1 MIREVLSY
9 PNKTLKQKSKDVE
22 VFDETLHTLLED
34 MNETMMSRGGVGL
47 AAIQIGVA
55 LRVLVINIPDE
66 NDEQKPE
73 NLIEAINPVI
83 TEREDEIV
91 FKEGC
96 LSVPEFYEEIIR
108 SKRIKVE
115 YFNRFGEPKEIFC
128 EDFMAVAWQHE
139 IDHLNGRLFI
149 EKLSILKRKKFEKE
163 YSSKKD
169 NKTKK

>member
-9 PNKTLKQKSKDVE
+9 PNKALKQISKEVE
-22 VFDETLHTLLED
+22 VFDEKLHTLLED
-34 MNETMMSRGGVGL
+34 MNDTMMSRGGVGL
-47 AAIQIGVA
+47 AAIQIGEP
-55 LRVLVINIPDE
+55 LRVLVINIPDD

-83 TEREDEIV
+83 TEREDEII

-96 LSVPEFYEEIIR
+96 LSVPEFYEEVRR

-115 YFNRFGEPKEIFC
+115 YANRFGELQEIFC
-128 EDFMAVAWQHE
+128 EDFLAVAWQHE